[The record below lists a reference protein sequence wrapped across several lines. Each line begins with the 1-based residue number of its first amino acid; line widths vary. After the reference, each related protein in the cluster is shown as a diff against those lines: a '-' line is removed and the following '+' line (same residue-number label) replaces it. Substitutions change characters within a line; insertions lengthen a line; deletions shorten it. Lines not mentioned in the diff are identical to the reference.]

1 MDRPDSHQQTKNG
14 PFVDENVDSV
24 FSVQQSLQPEIAH
37 CSYVHDTPPLVDKEQ
52 THSLNT
58 LVTFPNKLIGR
69 ENVHPILMNGAVISA
84 LIDTGS
90 QVSII
95 SQSMFDKY
103 FSYVELQPLSR
114 VINLRGITG
123 DTLAYT
129 GFVEIFVRLGTKLSG
144 TNEGRHVQFFVVKD
158 MEHLPKTHGNEFC
171 LVGMNI
177 IEDLWNN
184 FTSEDLQ
191 HSMLDFVYSG
201 LTKVA
206 QAESK
211 PVGSVKVS
219 ELVYLPPNSEVE
231 VRCTLRSKLVGMRVP
246 LHIEFQ
252 SDILD
257 IGDVVIEGDLNPFCK
272 LKFPVK
278 NRSDSAVELCKGSVL
293 GIAHI
298 SAIPF
303 QLDEDVLLSAD
314 NEYDFTHNTESDDHF
329 VQENHPG
336 LQEEDDDE
344 VTPDMQLIYDH
355 INSLAHLTQEDR
367 DALLAI
373 VANNNNTFS
382 KTDYDIG
389 KVKGVKHSYVLTDS
403 IPFKVRQR
411 NLPPRMYAA
420 ARDHL
425 NQLLDKGI
433 IRPSISPYSSAP
445 MFLQKPD
452 GRVRMVTD
460 LRYLNNKTVRDCYAL
475 PRFDDILPYF
485 CGKKY
490 FSKMDIRSGY
500 YNIEVAEED
509 KEKTAFGTVFGL
521 YEYNRMVQGAKT
533 SAATFQRCMEN
544 ILRPMLYEGAIAF
557 LDDVIIYSETK
568 EEHLRLLDRAFQLMS
583 QAGLKLHPGKCTL
596 MSEEIVYLGHIISKE
611 GVSAN
616 PEKLKVLTDWKKLV
630 TVKDVLSFLGF
641 CGYFRRHIPHFS
653 TIAKPLHKL
662 CEGIKYKP
670 KSKFGPPVKQP
681 GLAVSVVDSWTEECQ
696 RAREQLIEA
705 LMSPPLLLFPD
716 LDKTFIVHTDASG
729 TGLGAVLLQYGE
741 DKLLHPV
748 CYASRGLKNAERN
761 YPPYK
766 LEFLALK
773 WAVVDKFNFYLY
785 GSEFKVYT
793 DNNPLTYIH
802 KSLKVDATTQ
812 RWLAALGEYDF
823 SIHYKPG
830 NTNIDADI
838 LSRLHEDDVEVSTN
852 SVSVESLQTY
862 DPTWIQYVDVS
873 QLDENIIAN
882 VEVKPQFDWFKLQ
895 SEDVELQLAIELLGC
910 SQKTKPSQYPRS
922 YRKLF
927 FCKDR
932 IFQDEKGVYK
942 KTVQIDGTDYDT
954 IILPRDQLPSVL
966 KMLHDESGHLGIDR
980 ICKLFR
986 TRFYYTGYMAAIAEY
1001 IDSCPRCL
1009 VKKSPVKKQT
1019 DLGRVTASRP
1029 FETLSMDFLKLDE
1042 NERGYKKVLVVTDV
1056 FTKYAFAFPTKN
1068 ELATTVAKLLVDN
1081 IFNVFGIPERLLSDR
1096 GRNFEG
1102 EVIKQ
1107 FCELLGI
1114 KKVFTCPYS
1123 PKSDAVCE
1131 RFNRTLIGMIGTLSK
1146 QKRAEWHKH
1155 LPYLVSVYNNT
1166 QHAATNF
1173 SPFELIF
1180 GRKSRLPVD
1189 ILLDTVPRD
1198 VEFGSMREYIKHLKG
1213 RLETCHSVAREHSEM
1228 QHLQNKYRYDKK
1240 LSKVQLKVG
1249 DKVLIRNVGIKG
1261 EHKLE
1266 PVWLPEV
1273 FEVTTVVGP
1282 RVYEVRSIKNAKRL
1296 KVLHLDMLKPLN
1308 ELESRYHKSRK
1319 KHSHSSFD
1327 QLGNSEIQKLFD
1339 DDFCDQVTDPVLPA
1353 RQSKASINN
1362 KSPLQKSRYRLRSKG
1377 PIHTLGSA
1385 SDGSS
1390 DSEIN
1395 SDVESMDNAQQVESA
1410 ETKHASTEDSDA
1422 SDTEVSPQH
1431 ELIRSTLEYPENS
1444 GESYTSNG
1452 SDSEDNA
1459 NLDNSNVEPAEK
1471 FDTHADSRV
1480 TPDILA
1486 DECID
1491 EGDEVMEDTT
1501 VDVEESVVT
1510 EVDQGRRT
1518 LPARTNRGAI
1528 PTRFGDYV
1536 THYVLGGTVS
1546 PPLYNSKVLQV

>member
-1 MDRPDSHQQTKNG
+1 MDRPDSMRSDEKG
-14 PFVDENVDSV
+14 PIENVASEDSPLHLET
-24 FSVQQSLQPEIAH
+24 VQV
-37 CSYVHDTPPLVDKEQ
+37 SYIHDTPAKADKENVY
-52 THSLNT
+52 SLNT
-58 LVTFPNKLIGR
+58 LVTFPNKLVGR
-69 ENVHPILMNGAVISA
+69 ENLHPILMNGAVVTA

-90 QVSII
+90 QVSLI
-95 SQSMFDKY
+95 SQGMYDKY
-103 FSYVELQPLSR
+103 FSYVDLQPISR
-114 VINLRGITG
+114 VVNIRGITG

-129 GFVEIFVRLGTKLSG
+129 GFVEIFVRFGSRLSG
-144 TNEGRHVQFFVVKD
+144 SNEGRHVQFFVVRN
-158 MEHLPKTHGNEFC
+158 MEELPKTHGNEFC
-171 LVGMNI
+171 LIGMNA
-177 IEDLWNN
+177 IEEIWRTCEVQQNSLLN
-184 FTSEDLQ
+184 
-191 HSMLDFVYSG
+191 FVYSG
-201 LTKVA
+201 LTNIA
-206 QAESK
+206 QSESK
-211 PVGSVKVS
+211 PVGSLKVS
-219 ELVYLPPNSEVE
+219 ERVLLAPNSECE
-231 VRCTLRSKLVGMRVP
+231 VKCSLRSKLVGMRVP

-272 LKFPVK
+272 LKIPIK
-278 NRSDSAVELCKGSVL
+278 NRSDSLVELGKGSVL
-293 GIAHI
+293 GIANI

-303 QLDEDVLLSAD
+303 RLDDDVLLSAD
-314 NEYDFTHNTESDDHF
+314 NEFDFRENTISDEHF
-329 VQENHPG
+329 IQDNHPG
-336 LQEEDDDE
+336 MHEEEDDE
-344 VTPDMQLIYDH
+344 VSPDMKLIYDH
-355 INSLAHLTQEDR
+355 VASLDHLTRDDK

-373 VANNNNTFS
+373 IANNDSTFS
-382 KTDYDIG
+382 KNDYDIG
-389 KVKGVKHSYVLTDS
+389 KVKGVKHSYVLSDK

-485 CGKKY
+485 SGKKF

-557 LDDVIIYSETK
+557 LDDVIIYSDTK
-568 EEHLRLLDRAFQLMS
+568 EEHLKLLDRAFQLMS

-596 MSEEIVYLGHIISKE
+596 MSEEIVYLGHIISKN

-616 PEKLKVLTDWKKLV
+616 PEKLSALTNWKKLA

-653 TIAKPLHKL
+653 AIARPLQKL

-681 GLAVSVVDSWTEECQ
+681 GLAVSVVDMWTDECQ
-696 RAREQLIEA
+696 RAREKLIEA
-705 LMSPPLLLFPD
+705 LTSPPLLVFPD

-729 TGLGAVLLQYGE
+729 SGLGAVLLQYGD

-748 CYASRGLKNAERN
+748 CYASRGLKNAEKN

-785 GSEFKVYT
+785 GGEFKVYT

-838 LSRLHEDDVEVSTN
+838 LSRLHEEDVEVSTN
-852 SVSVESLQTY
+852 SISSRTLQEF

-873 QLDENIIAN
+873 QWDDNVIGT
-882 VEVKPQFDWFKLQ
+882 VEVKPEFDWFKLQ
-895 SEDVELQLAIELLGC
+895 SEDSELQLVIELLGC
-910 SQKTKPSQYPRS
+910 NQKCKPSQFPRA

-942 KTVQIDGTDYDT
+942 KSVQIDGVDFDT
-954 IILPRDQLPSVL
+954 IILPRASLPSVL
-966 KMLHDESGHLGIDR
+966 KKLHDDSGHLGIDR

-986 TRFYYTGYMAAIAEY
+986 TRFFYTGYMTAIANY
-1001 IDSCPRCL
+1001 IDSCPRCI

-1029 FETLSMDFLKLDE
+1029 FEMLSMDFLKLDE
-1042 NERGYKKVLVVTDV
+1042 NEKGYKKVLVVTDV

-1068 ELATTVAKLLVDN
+1068 ELAITVAKLLVDN

-1096 GRNFEG
+1096 GRNFES

-1131 RFNRTLIGMIGTLSK
+1131 RFNRTLIGMVGTLSK
-1146 QKRAEWHKH
+1146 KKRAEWHKH

-1189 ILLDTVPRD
+1189 IILDTVPSD
-1198 VEFGSMREYIKHLKG
+1198 VQFSSLKEYIKHLKG
-1213 RLETCHSVAREHSEM
+1213 KLATCHSVAREHSEM

-1240 LSKVQLKVG
+1240 LSKLSLKLG
-1249 DKVLIRNVGIKG
+1249 DKVLIRNVGVKG

-1273 FEVTTVVGP
+1273 FEVTEVVGP
-1282 RVYEVRSIKNAKRL
+1282 RVYEVRSVKNARRV

-1308 ELESRYHKSRK
+1308 ELESRYLKSRK
-1319 KHSHSSFD
+1319 KTSHDSLY
-1327 QLGNSEIQKLFD
+1327 QLENDELQKLFD
-1339 DDFCDQVTDPVLPA
+1339 DDVCDQVTETVSPTEQL
-1353 RQSKASINN
+1353 KASSNN
-1362 KSPLQKSRYRLRSKG
+1362 KVSHQKSRYNLRSG
-1377 PIHTLGSA
+1377 IHIHNSSSA
-1385 SDGSS
+1385 SEDSS
-1390 DSEIN
+1390 DSDLNEDIDDLN
-1395 SDVESMDNAQQVESA
+1395 IAQQLESA
-1410 ETKHASTEDSDA
+1410 ETQHASIEDLDA
-1422 SDTEVSPQH
+1422 STSEVSPQRK
-1431 ELIRSTLEYPENS
+1431 LIRSTSEYPTDE
-1444 GESYTSNG
+1444 GESDISEG
-1452 SDSEDNA
+1452 SASELNA
-1459 NLDNSNVEPAEK
+1459 SSDESEVEPSGNI
-1471 FDTHADSRV
+1471 DTHASTRV
-1480 TPDILA
+1480 APDILT
-1486 DECID
+1486 DQCSD
-1491 EGDEVMEDTT
+1491 DGDEELDDESVESDDSRITT
-1501 VDVEESVVT
+1501 VDQS
-1510 EVDQGRRT
+1510 RRT
-1518 LPARTNRGAI
+1518 LPSRTTRGA
-1528 PTRFGDYV
+1528 PPVRFGDFF
-1536 THYVLGGTVS
+1536 THVLSGTVS
-1546 PPLYNSKVLQV
+1546 PPVCNSKVMLV